1 MAMIAEVTG
10 WAATGDRE
18 RPEVAGVSDGW
29 VMVAL
34 SSGESL
40 SP

>member
-1 MAMIAEVTG
+1 MTAEVTG

-18 RPEVAGVSDGW
+18 RPEVFGVSDGW
-29 VMVAL
+29 AMVAL